1 MQPNRV
7 KKILREGGLALGT
20 YVGGIAEPQI
30 VEIIGHA
37 GFDAA
42 FIDLEHTSFDLRDV
56 QLMVMA
62 AERVGITPIVRTPGF
77 DPAFI
82 LRLLDMGV
90 QGIQLPHIS
99 DARAA
104 REAVRAVRYAPLG
117 ERGMAGASRAS
128 DYGMI
133 PIARAH
139 RAVQPR
145 DHAGRHDRG
154 PARARGDRRHRVHR
168 GRRHRRGGAVGH
180 VARAGRERHRRP
192 PEARRGRP
200 SRRGGGAE
208 GRRGAARAADEPRR
222 RSRATPRSSG
232 SSAWATPTAR
242 RRPRC
247 ACSARCRAQ
256 VAEARALLA

>member
-1 MQPNRV
+1 MQTSRV

-20 YVGGIAEPQI
+20 YVGGIADPQI

-42 FIDLEHTSFDLRDV
+42 FIDMEHTSFDVRDV

-90 QGIQLPHIS
+90 QGIQLPHIG

-104 REAVRAVRYAPLG
+104 REAVKAVRYAPVG

-128 DYGMI
+128 DYGKIAVKEHLERSNREITLAAMI
-133 PIARAH
+133 EGLPPLEEIAAIASTARI
-139 RAVQPR
+139 RI
-145 DHAGRHDRG
+145 
-154 PARARGDRRHRVHR
+154 PARAPAPH
-168 GRRHRRGGAVGH
+168 
-180 VARAGRERHRRP
+180 
-192 PEARRGRP
+192 
-200 SRRGGGAE
+200 
-208 GRRGAARAADEPRR
+208 
-222 RSRATPRSSG
+222 
-232 SSAWATPTAR
+232 
-242 RRPRC
+242 
-247 ACSARCRAQ
+247 
-256 VAEARALLA
+256 